1 MNRLIQYASLRP
13 TQWKNGGGVTTELA
27 MSPPGA
33 GLDDFDWRVS
43 LASIAEDGPF
53 SQFPGVDRT
62 LVLVAGDGVLL
73 DFGDERVVLSPS
85 EPLVEFAGEDPVHAT
100 ISGPISGQPTLDFN
114 VLTRRGRYRH
124 RIEPFVV
131 CGSVPLPRRSG
142 TTLVFLA
149 DGESL
154 SVGSA
159 RERLALVRYDLL
171 VLDGEQAWT
180 LESAQATVFVVDLI
194 AN

>member
-13 TQWKNGGGVTTELA
+13 TPWKNGGGVTTELA

-33 GLDDFDWRVS
+33 GLGDFDWRVS

-62 LVLVAGDGVLL
+62 LVMVAGDGVLL

-100 ISGPISGQPTLDFN
+100 VGGQSTLDFN
-114 VLTRRGRYRH
+114 VLTRRGSYRH
-124 RIEPFVV
+124 RIERFEV

-154 SVGSA
+154 SVSSA

-171 VLDGEQAWT
+171 VLEGKQDWT

-194 AN
+194 AS

>member
-1 MNRLIQYASLRP
+1 MNQLIQYASLRP
-13 TQWKNGGGVTTELA
+13 TPWKNGGGVTTELA

-62 LVLVAGDGVLL
+62 LVMVAGDGVLL
-73 DFGDERVVLSPS
+73 DVGDERVVLSPS
-85 EPLVEFAGEDPVHAT
+85 APLVEFAGEDPVHAT
-100 ISGPISGQPTLDFN
+100 LSGPSGDQSTLDFN
-114 VLTRRGRYRH
+114 VLTRRGSYRH

-154 SVGSA
+154 SVSSA

-171 VLDGEQAWT
+171 VLEGEQDWT

>member
-13 TQWKNGGGVTTELA
+13 TPWKNGGGVTTELA

-100 ISGPISGQPTLDFN
+100 ISGPMSGQSTLDFN
-114 VLTRRGRYRH
+114 VMTRRGRYRH

>member
-13 TQWKNGGGVTTELA
+13 TPWKNGGGVTTELA

-33 GLDDFDWRVS
+33 GLGDFDWRVS

-62 LVLVAGDGVLL
+62 LVMVAGDGVLL
-73 DFGDERVVLSPS
+73 EVGDERVVLSPS

-100 ISGPISGQPTLDFN
+100 VGGQSTLDFN
-114 VLTRRGRYRH
+114 VLTRRGSYRH
-124 RIEPFVV
+124 RIERFEV

-154 SVGSA
+154 SVSSA

-171 VLDGEQAWT
+171 VLEGKQDWT

>member
-13 TQWKNGGGVTTELA
+13 TPWKNGGGVTTELA

-33 GLDDFDWRVS
+33 GLGDFDWRVS

-62 LVLVAGDGVLL
+62 LVMVAGDGVLL
-73 DFGDERVVLSPS
+73 EVGDQRVVLSPS

-100 ISGPISGQPTLDFN
+100 VGGQATLDFN
-114 VLTRRGRYRH
+114 VLTRRGSYRH
-124 RIEPFVV
+124 RIERFEV

-154 SVGSA
+154 SVSSA

-171 VLDGEQAWT
+171 VLEGKQDWT

>member
-1 MNRLIQYASLRP
+1 MNRLIQYASLRSTP
-13 TQWKNGGGVTTELA
+13 WKNGGGVTTELA

-33 GLDDFDWRVS
+33 GLDNFDWRVS

-62 LVLVAGDGVLL
+62 LVMVAGDGVLL

-100 ISGPISGQPTLDFN
+100 VNGHSTLDFN
-114 VLTRRGRYRH
+114 VLTRRGSYRH
-124 RIEPFVV
+124 RIVPLVV
-131 CGSVPLPRRSG
+131 GGSVPLPRRSD

-154 SVGSA
+154 SVSSA

-171 VLDGEQAWT
+171 VLEGEQDWT
-180 LESAQATVFVVDLI
+180 LESAQATVFVVDLS
-194 AN
+194 AH

>member
-13 TQWKNGGGVTTELA
+13 TPWKNGGGVTTELA

-33 GLDDFDWRVS
+33 GLGDFDWRVS

-62 LVLVAGDGVLL
+62 LVMVAGDGVLL
-73 DFGDERVVLSPS
+73 EVGDQRVVLSPS
-85 EPLVEFAGEDPVHAT
+85 EPLVEFAGEDRVHAT
-100 ISGPISGQPTLDFN
+100 VGGQSTLDFN
-114 VLTRRGRYRH
+114 VLTRRGSYRH

-131 CGSVPLPRRSG
+131 CGSLPLPRRSG

-154 SVGSA
+154 SVSSA

-171 VLDGEQAWT
+171 VLEGKQDWT

>member
-13 TQWKNGGGVTTELA
+13 TPWKNGGGVTTELA

-33 GLDDFDWRVS
+33 GLDNFDWRVS

-62 LVLVAGDGVLL
+62 LVMVAGDGVLL

-100 ISGPISGQPTLDFN
+100 VHGQSTLDFN

-154 SVGSA
+154 SVSSA

-171 VLDGEQAWT
+171 VLEGEQDWT
-180 LESAQATVFVVDLI
+180 LESAQATVFVVYLI

>member
-13 TQWKNGGGVTTELA
+13 TPWKNGGGVTTELA

-100 ISGPISGQPTLDFN
+100 VHGQSTLDFN

-131 CGSVPLPRRSG
+131 CGSVSLPRRSG

>member
-1 MNRLIQYASLRP
+1 MPAKIR
-13 TQWKNGGGVTTELA
+13 
-27 MSPPGA
+27 
-33 GLDDFDWRVS
+33 
-43 LASIAEDGPF
+43 
-53 SQFPGVDRT
+53 
-62 LVLVAGDGVLL
+62 
-73 DFGDERVVLSPS
+73 
-85 EPLVEFAGEDPVHAT
+85 VHAT
-100 ISGPISGQPTLDFN
+100 VGGQSTLDFN
-114 VLTRRGRYRH
+114 VLTRRGSYRH
-124 RIEPFVV
+124 RIEPFEV

-154 SVGSA
+154 SVSSA

-171 VLDGEQAWT
+171 VLEGKQDWT

>member
-1 MNRLIQYASLRP
+1 MSRLIQYASLRP
-13 TQWKNGGGVTTELA
+13 TPWKNGGGVTTELA

-100 ISGPISGQPTLDFN
+100 ISGPMSGQSTLDFN
-114 VLTRRGRYRH
+114 VMTRRGRYRH

>member
-13 TQWKNGGGVTTELA
+13 TPWKNGGGVTTELA

-85 EPLVEFAGEDPVHAT
+85 EPLVEFSGEDPVHAT
-100 ISGPISGQPTLDFN
+100 VHGQSTLDFN

>member
-1 MNRLIQYASLRP
+1 MSRLIQYASLRP
-13 TQWKNGGGVTTELA
+13 TPWKNGGGVTTELA

-33 GLDDFDWRVS
+33 GLGDFDWRVS

-62 LVLVAGDGVLL
+62 LVMVAGDGVLL
-73 DFGDERVVLSPS
+73 EVGDQRVVLSPS

-100 ISGPISGQPTLDFN
+100 VGGQSTLDFN
-114 VLTRRGRYRH
+114 VLTRRGSYRH
-124 RIEPFVV
+124 RIERFEV

-154 SVGSA
+154 SVSSA

-171 VLDGEQAWT
+171 VLEGKQDWT

>member
-13 TQWKNGGGVTTELA
+13 TPWKNGGGVTTELA

-100 ISGPISGQPTLDFN
+100 ISGPISGQATLDFN

>member
-1 MNRLIQYASLRP
+1 MNRIIQYASLRP
-13 TQWKNGGGVTTELA
+13 TPWKNGGGVTTELA

-62 LVLVAGDGVLL
+62 LVMVAGDGVQL
-73 DFGDERVVLSPS
+73 DVGDERVVLSPS

-100 ISGPISGQPTLDFN
+100 LIGPIGGQSTLDFN
-114 VLTRRGRYRH
+114 VLTRRGSYRH

-131 CGSVPLPRRSG
+131 CGSVPLLRRSG

-154 SVGSA
+154 SVSSA

-171 VLDGEQAWT
+171 VLEGEQEWT

>member
-13 TQWKNGGGVTTELA
+13 TPWKNGGGVTTELA

-33 GLDDFDWRVS
+33 GLGDFDWRVS

-62 LVLVAGDGVLL
+62 LVMVAGDGVLL
-73 DFGDERVVLSPS
+73 EVGDERVVLSPS

-100 ISGPISGQPTLDFN
+100 VGGQSTLDFN
-114 VLTRRGRYRH
+114 VLTRRGSYRH
-124 RIEPFVV
+124 RIERFEV

-154 SVGSA
+154 SVSSA

-171 VLDGEQAWT
+171 VLEGKQDWT

-194 AN
+194 AS

>member
-13 TQWKNGGGVTTELA
+13 TPWKNGGGVTTELA

-33 GLDDFDWRVS
+33 GLVDFDWRVS
-43 LASIAEDGPF
+43 LASIAADGPF

-62 LVLVAGDGVLL
+62 LVMVAGDGVLL

-100 ISGPISGQPTLDFN
+100 VNGQSTLDFN

-124 RIEPFVV
+124 RIEPFLV

-154 SVGSA
+154 SVCSA

-171 VLDGEQAWT
+171 VLEGEQDWT
-180 LESAQATVFVVDLI
+180 LESAQATVFVVYLI

>member
-13 TQWKNGGGVTTELA
+13 TPWKNGGGVTTELA

-33 GLDDFDWRVS
+33 GLVDFDWRVS
-43 LASIAEDGPF
+43 LASIAADGPF

-62 LVLVAGDGVLL
+62 LVMVAGDGVLL

-100 ISGPISGQPTLDFN
+100 VHGQSTLDFN
-114 VLTRRGRYRH
+114 VLTRRGSYRH
-124 RIEPFVV
+124 RIERFEV

-154 SVGSA
+154 SVSSA

-171 VLDGEQAWT
+171 VLEGEQDWT
-180 LESAQATVFVVDLI
+180 LESAQATVFVVYLI

>member
-13 TQWKNGGGVTTELA
+13 TPWKNGGGVTTELA

-100 ISGPISGQPTLDFN
+100 ISGPMTGQSTLDFN
-114 VLTRRGRYRH
+114 VMTRRGRYRH

>member
-13 TQWKNGGGVTTELA
+13 TPWKNGGGVTTELA

-33 GLDDFDWRVS
+33 GLGDFDWRVS

-62 LVLVAGDGVLL
+62 LVMVAGDGVLL
-73 DFGDERVVLSPS
+73 EVGDQRVVLSPS

-100 ISGPISGQPTLDFN
+100 VGGQSTLDFN
-114 VLTRRGRYRH
+114 VLTRRGSYRH
-124 RIEPFVV
+124 RIERFEV

-154 SVGSA
+154 SVSSA

-171 VLDGEQAWT
+171 VLEGKQDWT

-194 AN
+194 TN

>member
-1 MNRLIQYASLRP
+1 MSRLIQYASLRP
-13 TQWKNGGGVTTELA
+13 TPWKNGGGVTTELA

-33 GLDDFDWRVS
+33 GLGDFDWRVS

-62 LVLVAGDGVLL
+62 LVMVAGDGVLL
-73 DFGDERVVLSPS
+73 EVGDKRVVLSPS

-100 ISGPISGQPTLDFN
+100 VGGQTTLDFN
-114 VLTRRGRYRH
+114 VLTRRGSYRH
-124 RIEPFVV
+124 RIERFEV

-154 SVGSA
+154 SVSSA

-171 VLDGEQAWT
+171 VLEGKQDWT

>member
-13 TQWKNGGGVTTELA
+13 TPWKNGGGVTTELA

-43 LASIAEDGPF
+43 LATISQDGPF
-53 SQFPGVDRT
+53 SIFPGIDRT
-62 LVLVAGDGVLL
+62 LALVDGDGVLL

-100 ISGPISGQPTLDFN
+100 VHGQSTLDFN

>member
-13 TQWKNGGGVTTELA
+13 TPWKNGGGVTTELA

-33 GLDDFDWRVS
+33 GLGDFDWRVS

-62 LVLVAGDGVLL
+62 LVMVAGDGVLL
-73 DFGDERVVLSPS
+73 EVGDERVVLSPS

-100 ISGPISGQPTLDFN
+100 VSGQSTLDFN
-114 VLTRRGRYRH
+114 VLTRRGSYRH
-124 RIEPFVV
+124 RIERFEV

-154 SVGSA
+154 SLSSA
-159 RERLALVRYDLL
+159 CERLALVRYDLL
-171 VLDGEQAWT
+171 VLEGKQDWT
-180 LESAQATVFVVDLI
+180 LESAQATVFVVALI

>member
-13 TQWKNGGGVTTELA
+13 TPWKNGGGVTTELA

-33 GLDDFDWRVS
+33 GLGDFDWRVS

-62 LVLVAGDGVLL
+62 LVMVAGDGVLL
-73 DFGDERVVLSPS
+73 EVGGERVVLSPS
-85 EPLVEFAGEDPVHAT
+85 EPLVAFAGEDPVHAT
-100 ISGPISGQPTLDFN
+100 VSGQATLDFN
-114 VLTRRGRYRH
+114 VLTRRGSYRH
-124 RIEPFVV
+124 RIERFEV

-154 SVGSA
+154 SVSSA
-159 RERLALVRYDLL
+159 RERLVLVRYDLL
-171 VLDGEQAWT
+171 VLDGEQDWA
-180 LESAQATVFVVDLI
+180 LESAHATVFVVDLI

>member
-1 MNRLIQYASLRP
+1 MSRLIQYASLRP
-13 TQWKNGGGVTTELA
+13 TPWKNGGGVTTELA

-33 GLDDFDWRVS
+33 CLDDFDWRVS

-100 ISGPISGQPTLDFN
+100 ISGPMSGQATLDFN
-114 VLTRRGRYRH
+114 VMTRRGRYRH

>member
-13 TQWKNGGGVTTELA
+13 TPWKNGGGVTTELA

-100 ISGPISGQPTLDFN
+100 VHGQSTLDFN

>member
-13 TQWKNGGGVTTELA
+13 TPWKNGGGVTTELA

-33 GLDDFDWRVS
+33 GLGDFDWRVS

-62 LVLVAGDGVLL
+62 LVMVAGDGVLL
-73 DFGDERVVLSPS
+73 EVGDQRVVLSPS

-100 ISGPISGQPTLDFN
+100 VGGQTTLDFN
-114 VLTRRGRYRH
+114 VLTRRGSYRH
-124 RIEPFVV
+124 RIERFEV

-154 SVGSA
+154 SVSSA

-171 VLDGEQAWT
+171 VLEGKQDWT

>member
-13 TQWKNGGGVTTELA
+13 TPWKNGGGVTTELA

-100 ISGPISGQPTLDFN
+100 ISGPMSGQSTLDFN
-114 VLTRRGRYRH
+114 VMTRRGRYRH

-194 AN
+194 TN

>member
-13 TQWKNGGGVTTELA
+13 TPWKNGGGVTTELA

-33 GLDDFDWRVS
+33 GLGDFDWRVS

-62 LVLVAGDGVLL
+62 LVMVAGDGVLL
-73 DFGDERVVLSPS
+73 EVGDQRVVLSPS
-85 EPLVEFAGEDPVHAT
+85 EPLVEFTGEDPVHAT
-100 ISGPISGQPTLDFN
+100 VGGQSTLDFN
-114 VLTRRGRYRH
+114 VLTRRGSYRH
-124 RIEPFVV
+124 RIERFEV

-154 SVGSA
+154 SASSA

-171 VLDGEQAWT
+171 VLEGKQDWT

>member
-13 TQWKNGGGVTTELA
+13 TPWKNGGGVTTELA

-100 ISGPISGQPTLDFN
+100 ISGPMSGQATLDFN
-114 VLTRRGRYRH
+114 VMTRRGRYRH

-131 CGSVPLPRRSG
+131 CGSMPLPRRSG

>member
-13 TQWKNGGGVTTELA
+13 TPWKNGGGVTTELA

-100 ISGPISGQPTLDFN
+100 ISVPMSGQSTLDFN
-114 VLTRRGRYRH
+114 VMTRRGRYRH

>member
-13 TQWKNGGGVTTELA
+13 TPWKNGGGVTTELA

-62 LVLVAGDGVLL
+62 LVMVAGDGVLL
-73 DFGDERVVLSPS
+73 DFGDQRVVLSPS

-100 ISGPISGQPTLDFN
+100 VSGQSTLDFN
-114 VLTRRGRYRH
+114 ILTRRGSYRH
-124 RIEPFVV
+124 RIVPFVV
-131 CGSVPLPRRSG
+131 CGSEPLPRRSG

-154 SVGSA
+154 SVSSA

-171 VLDGEQAWT
+171 VLEGEQDWT

>member
-13 TQWKNGGGVTTELA
+13 TPWKNGGGVTTELA

-62 LVLVAGDGVLL
+62 LVMVAGDGVLL
-73 DFGDERVVLSPS
+73 EVGDQRVVLSPS

-100 ISGPISGQPTLDFN
+100 VGGQSTLDFN

>member
-13 TQWKNGGGVTTELA
+13 TPWKNGGGVTTELA

-33 GLDDFDWRVS
+33 GLGDFDWRVS

-62 LVLVAGDGVLL
+62 LVMVAGDGVLL
-73 DFGDERVVLSPS
+73 EVGDQRVVLSPS

-100 ISGPISGQPTLDFN
+100 VGGQSTLDFN
-114 VLTRRGRYRH
+114 VLTRRGSYRH
-124 RIEPFVV
+124 RIERFEV

-154 SVGSA
+154 SVSSA

-171 VLDGEQAWT
+171 VLEGKQDWT

>member
-13 TQWKNGGGVTTELA
+13 TPWKNGGGVTTELA

-100 ISGPISGQPTLDFN
+100 VHGQSTLDFN

-131 CGSVPLPRRSG
+131 CGSVPLPRRSV

>member
-13 TQWKNGGGVTTELA
+13 TPWKNGGGVTTELA

-85 EPLVEFAGEDPVHAT
+85 EPLVEFAGEDPVRAT
-100 ISGPISGQPTLDFN
+100 VHGQATLDFN

-131 CGSVPLPRRSG
+131 SGSVPLPRRSG